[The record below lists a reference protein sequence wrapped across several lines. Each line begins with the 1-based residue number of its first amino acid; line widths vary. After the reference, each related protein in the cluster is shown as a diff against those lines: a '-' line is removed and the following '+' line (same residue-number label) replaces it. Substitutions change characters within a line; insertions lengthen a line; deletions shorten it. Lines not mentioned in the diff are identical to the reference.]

1 MQIFRKL
8 PLLNIL
14 RKPVRSAIL
23 LCLTA
28 VLSFTVFGGALMVS
42 SLRSGMTSLKERLG
56 ADIMVIPEEAAE
68 KKNLEEIVLQGQ
80 TGYFYIEDTV
90 TKAVADVE
98 GTKQVSDQIFLAS
111 LAASC
116 CSAKVQLIGFDPET
130 DFTVLPWIRR
140 SCSGQLKKMEVV
152 VGHDIVSDEG
162 DTLTFYGTDCI
173 VAGKL
178 TRTGTSYDHCVFAG
192 ADTIRELTMSSI
204 GKNLN
209 QFKEVDPN
217 HVVSCVLVQA
227 EEGIEID
234 ALAERIQASVP
245 GVCAVPTSG
254 MIAGISGNL
263 LGISHIV
270 RIMTAVIL
278 ILAFLIMMIVFTM
291 LINERKREYALL
303 RVVGV
308 SRVSLRRSVMS
319 EILLICLAGAAAGIC
334 AALLVEILFAGAL
347 QGTLDMPMLMPG
359 AGSVISYMLSAALTV
374 VAAGILS
381 SFWNVNRVSSGEIG
395 LALRQER

>member
-1 MQIFRKL
+1 M
-8 PLLNIL
+8 
-14 RKPVRSAIL
+14 
-23 LCLTA
+23 
-28 VLSFTVFGGALMVS
+28 
-42 SLRSGMTSLKERLG
+42 
-56 ADIMVIPEEAAE
+56 
-68 KKNLEEIVLQGQ
+68 
-80 TGYFYIEDTV
+80 
-90 TKAVADVE
+90 
-98 GTKQVSDQIFLAS
+98 
-111 LAASC
+111 
-116 CSAKVQLIGFDPET
+116 
-130 DFTVLPWIRR
+130 
-140 SCSGQLKKMEVV
+140 

-359 AGSVISYMLSAALTV
+359 AGSVISYMLSAVLTV

>member
-8 PLLNIL
+8 PLLNLL
-14 RKPVRSAIL
+14 RKPVRSVIL
-23 LCLTA
+23 LCLAA

-80 TGYFYIEDTV
+80 TGYFYMEDTV
-90 TKAVADVE
+90 TEAVADVE
-98 GTKQVSDQIFLAS
+98 GTGQVSDQIFLAS

-140 SCSGQLKKMEVV
+140 SYSGELKKMEVV

-192 ADTIRELTMSSI
+192 ADTIRELTRSSI
-204 GKNLN
+204 GRNLN

-217 HVVSCVLVQA
+217 HVISCVLVQT
-227 EEGIEID
+227 EEGADIDEVAKRIE
-234 ALAERIQASVP
+234 ASVS
-245 GVCAVPTSG
+245 GVRAVPTSG
-254 MIAGISGNL
+254 MIAGISGSL

-270 RIMTAVIL
+270 RVMTAVIFL
-278 ILAFLIMMIVFTM
+278 LAFLIMMIVFTM
-291 LINERKREYALL
+291 LIHERKREYALL

-308 SRVSLRRSVMS
+308 SRVSLTRSVMS
-319 EILLICLAGAAAGIC
+319 EIVMVCLAGAAAGVL
-334 AALLVEILFAGAL
+334 AALLIQILFVRAL

-359 AGSVISYMLSAALTV
+359 AGSVIAYMVLSVLAVA
-374 VAAGILS
+374 AAGILS
-381 SFWNVNRVSSGEIG
+381 SFWNVNRVSREEIG
-395 LALRQER
+395 LALRRER